1 MAKVYLRADE
11 NEAGV
16 TVEEIEPRHTEAP
29 ELSVRFIVTGEAE
42 PGVIQG
48 APFIKAA
55 AMLTD
60 AEARAVV
67 EGLLRRMWERD
78 GWGLTNAWY
87 QRALENWL
95 KSKDMGRQGEG
106 R

>member
-1 MAKVYLRADE
+1 MIYLRADE
-11 NEAGV
+11 NEAGA
-16 TVEEIEPRHTEAP
+16 TVEDWAGGDAWIRAGT
-29 ELSVRFIVTGEAE
+29 SD
-42 PGVIQG
+42 GVIL
-48 APFIKAA
+48 K
-55 AMLTD
+55 D

-95 KSKDMGRQGEG
+95 KSKDIGRQGEG